1 MRSLKNNDQ
10 ASVKMIGVVAGLFV
24 TLAVAILVFYSLA
37 GGIDTTTLD
46 ANFGIAATTPA
57 LNATDATLDQ
67 AATFFTIA
75 PLIGIVIVAVV
86 ILGYVGKIGE

>member
-1 MRSLKNNDQ
+1 MRRLKNDQ
-10 ASVKMIGVVAGLFV
+10 NASVKMIGVVAGLFV

-46 ANFGIAATTPA
+46 TNFGVLNTTPV